1 VDRAGD
7 GRLNAEHTL
16 PLDDSR
22 RLLGGNLFFAGT
34 GVVLETAGVEI
45 DETLL
50 AGWHARVERAR
61 RHLGWDR
68 TSPGLPLAPA
78 IVARRHATGA
88 SLALQAPVDQLFTAT
103 ELNEWALC
111 ATVFERDPVR
121 WASVTVNLLADYLED
136 ANDPADVMPPVLE
149 EHAALAR
156 LAVRAAG
163 ERRPDVVALIEAA
176 SAHRVGHMLDE
187 ATLTLGCGKGSRS
200 WALNALPGIDE
211 VPWDSLRTI
220 PIAAVTGSNGKTT
233 TVRLVAACARAHG
246 WCDGFNCT
254 DGVFIDRK
262 AVAAGDYSGPA
273 GTRLVL
279 RDTSVDAAILET
291 ARGGILRRGLAADR
305 ADVAIVTNISPDHF
319 GEYGI
324 DDLDG
329 LADVKLSIAHLLDRG
344 GLLVLNADDTL
355 LCARSEVLRQRLGWQ
370 PTLGWF
376 ARSYDHPALVQHR
389 VSGGAA
395 SGVRAGHLWLS
406 SGNREHDLGAIVDMP
421 LTVAGTATYN
431 VDNLAGAALVAAQL
445 GVPPA
450 TIARVFSTFGRDLA
464 DNAGRLMRFDIGGVK
479 IILDYAHNPDGLRGV
494 MRVAQQ
500 LRAPDGRIGMLLGHA
515 GNRLNADIEEL
526 ALVAT
531 QFGPDLIVVKEDEGH
546 LRGRQPGEVPAI
558 IQNALLQTGMPLA
571 AVPICPSEVDAAL
584 MALDWARPGDALV
597 LLIHASP
604 ARARMLEILQ
614 ARVRANDSCRQ
625 SSL

>member
-1 VDRAGD
+1 MDRAGD
-7 GRLNAEHTL
+7 GRLNAAHTL

-34 GVVLETAGVEI
+34 GAVLETVGVEI
-45 DETLL
+45 DDALL
-50 AGWHARVERAR
+50 AFWQARVERAR

-68 TSPGLPLAPA
+68 TSPGSPLAPA
-78 IVARRHATGA
+78 VVARRHATGV

-121 WASVTVNLLADYLED
+121 WANVTADLLADYLED
-136 ANDPADVMPPVLE
+136 TSDPADVIPPVLE

-156 LAVRAAG
+156 LAVRAAS

-176 SAHRVGHMLDE
+176 SAHDVGHLLDE
-187 ATLTLGCGKGSRS
+187 TTLTLGAGKGGQS
-200 WALNALPGIDE
+200 WALDGLPAIEE

-220 PIAAVTGSNGKTT
+220 PIAAITGSNGKTT
-233 TVRLVAACARAHG
+233 TVRLVAACTRAHG
-246 WCDGFNCT
+246 WCNGFNCT

-262 AVAAGDYSGPA
+262 AVASGDYSGPA

-279 RDTSVDAAILET
+279 RHTSVEAAVIET

-329 LADVKLSIAHLLDRG
+329 LADVKLSIAHLLDRE
-344 GLLVLNADDTL
+344 GLLVLNADDAL
-355 LCARSEVLRQRLGWQ
+355 LCAKSDVLRQRLGWQ
-370 PTLGWF
+370 PMLGWF
-376 ARSYDHPALVQHR
+376 ARQYDHPALVQHR
-389 VSGGAA
+389 GRLGAT

-406 SGNREHDLGAIVDMP
+406 SGNREHDLGAIIDMP
-421 LTVAGTATYN
+421 LTVGGTATYN
-431 VDNLAGAALVAAQL
+431 VENLAGAALVATKL
-445 GVPPA
+445 GVLPA
-450 TIARVFSTFGRDLA
+450 TIAQVFAAFGRDLA

-479 IILDYAHNPDGLRGV
+479 IIVDYAHNPDGLRGV

-515 GNRLNADIEEL
+515 GNRLDADIAEL

-531 QFGPDLIVVKEDEGH
+531 EFGPDLIVVKEDEGH

-558 IQNALLQTGMPLA
+558 IQNALLQSGMPA
-571 AVPICPSEVDAAL
+571 ATVPICPSEVDAAL

-597 LLIHASP
+597 LLIHSSP

-614 ARVRANDSCRQ
+614 ARRNT
-625 SSL
+625 

>member
-1 VDRAGD
+1 M
-7 GRLNAEHTL
+7 
-16 PLDDSR
+16 
-22 RLLGGNLFFAGT
+22 GGNLFFAGT
-34 GVVLETAGVEI
+34 GAVLETVGVEI
-45 DETLL
+45 DDALL
-50 AGWHARVERAR
+50 SGWRARVERAR

-68 TSPGLPLAPA
+68 STPGSPLARA
-78 IVARRHATGA
+78 IVARRHATGV

-111 ATVFERDPVR
+111 ATLFERDPVR
-121 WASVTVNLLADYLED
+121 WANVTVDLLADYLED
-136 ANDPADVMPPVLE
+136 ASDPADVIPPVLE
-149 EHAALAR
+149 EHAALSR
-156 LAVRAAG
+156 LAARAAS
-163 ERRPDVVALIEAA
+163 ERRPDVVSLIEAA
-176 SAHRVGHMLDE
+176 GARRISHLLDE
-187 ATLTLGCGKGSRS
+187 ATLTLGAGKGCRS
-200 WALNALPGIDE
+200 WSLDALPATDS
-211 VPWDSLRTI
+211 VPWATLHGI
-220 PIAAVTGSNGKTT
+220 PTAAITGSNGKTT

-262 AVAAGDYSGPA
+262 AVASGDYSGPA

-279 RDTSVDAAILET
+279 RNASVEAAVLET
-291 ARGGILRRGLAADR
+291 ARGGILRRGLAADH

-329 LADVKLSIAHLLDRG
+329 LADVKLSIAHLLDRE
-344 GLLVLNADDTL
+344 GLLVLNADDAL
-355 LCARSEVLRQRLGWQ
+355 LCANSGTLRQRLGWQ
-370 PTLGWF
+370 PTFGWF
-376 ARSYDHPALVQHR
+376 ARSYDHPALVRHR
-389 VSGGAA
+389 ALAGST

-406 SGNREHDLGAIVDMP
+406 SGNGEHDLGAVNDMP
-421 LTVAGTATYN
+421 LTVDGTATYN
-431 VDNLAGAALVAAQL
+431 VENLAGAALVATKL
-445 GVPPA
+445 GVPPL
-450 TIARVFSTFGRDLA
+450 TIARVFAAFGRDLA

-500 LRAPDGRIGMLLGHA
+500 LCAPDGRIGMLLGHA
-515 GNRLNADIEEL
+515 GNRLDADIEEL

-531 QFGPDLIVVKEDEGH
+531 EFGPDLIVVKEDEGH

-558 IQNALLQTGMPLA
+558 IQNALLKTGMPLA

-597 LLIHASP
+597 LLIHSSP

-614 ARVRANDSCRQ
+614 ARRNA
-625 SSL
+625 

>member
-1 VDRAGD
+1 M
-7 GRLNAEHTL
+7 
-16 PLDDSR
+16 
-22 RLLGGNLFFAGT
+22 GGNLFFAGT
-34 GVVLETAGVEI
+34 GAVLETVGVAI
-45 DETLL
+45 DDALL
-50 AGWHARVERAR
+50 SGWHARVERAR

-68 TSPGLPLAPA
+68 ATPGSPLAPA

-121 WASVTVNLLADYLED
+121 WANVTDDLLADYLED
-136 ANDPADVMPPVLE
+136 ANDPADVIPPVLE
-149 EHAALAR
+149 EQAALAR
-156 LAVRAAG
+156 LAVRAAN
-163 ERRPDVVALIEAA
+163 ERRPDVVTLIEVA
-176 SAHRVGHMLDE
+176 SARRVGHLLDE
-187 ATLTLGCGKGSRS
+187 ATLTLGAGKGSQS
-200 WALNALPGIDE
+200 WSLDSLPTIDSVPWALLH
-211 VPWDSLRTI
+211 TI
-220 PIAAVTGSNGKTT
+220 PIAAITGSNGKTT

-246 WCDGFNCT
+246 WRDGFNCT

-262 AVAAGDYSGPA
+262 PVASGDYSGPA

-279 RDTSVDAAILET
+279 RNTSVEAAVLET
-291 ARGGILRRGLAADR
+291 ARGGILRRGLAAER

-329 LADVKLSIAHLLDRG
+329 LADVKLSITHMLDRE
-344 GLLVLNADDTL
+344 GLLVLNADDAL
-355 LCARSEVLRQRLGWQ
+355 LGAKSGALGQRLGWQ

-376 ARSYDHPALVQHR
+376 ARNYDHPALAQHR
-389 VSGGAA
+389 ALLGTT

-406 SGNREHDLGAIVDMP
+406 SGNKEHDLGAINDMP
-421 LTVAGTATYN
+421 LTVDGTATYN
-431 VDNLAGAALVAAQL
+431 VENLAGAALVATRL
-445 GVPPA
+445 GVPPVTVA
-450 TIARVFSTFGRDLA
+450 QVFATFGRDLA

-531 QFGPDLIVVKEDEGH
+531 EFGPDLIVVKEDEGH

-584 MALDWARPGDALV
+584 MALDWAQPGDALV
-597 LLIHASP
+597 LLIHSGS
-604 ARARMLEILQ
+604 ARTRMLEILKS
-614 ARVRANDSCRQ
+614 RRDT
-625 SSL
+625 

>member
-1 VDRAGD
+1 
-7 GRLNAEHTL
+7 
-16 PLDDSR
+16 
-22 RLLGGNLFFAGT
+22 
-34 GVVLETAGVEI
+34 VLETVGIEVDAV
-45 DETLL
+45 LL
-50 AGWHARVERAR
+50 AGWRARVERAR

-68 TSPGLPLAPA
+68 STPGSPLAPA
-78 IVARRHATGA
+78 IVSRRHATGV

-111 ATVFERDPVR
+111 ATLFERDPVR
-121 WASVTVNLLADYLED
+121 WANVTIDLLADYLED
-136 ANDPADVMPPVLE
+136 ANDPADVIPPVLE
-149 EHAALAR
+149 EHAALSR
-156 LAVRAAG
+156 LAARAAS
-163 ERRPDVVALIEAA
+163 ERRPDVVSLIEAA
-176 SAHRVGHMLDE
+176 CARRVSHLLDE
-187 ATLTLGCGKGSRS
+187 ATLTLGAGKGCRS
-200 WALNALPGIDE
+200 WALDALPATDT
-211 VPWDSLRTI
+211 VPWASLHGI
-220 PIAAVTGSNGKTT
+220 PTAAITGSNGKTT
-233 TVRLVAACARAHG
+233 TVRLVAACSRANG

-262 AVAAGDYSGPA
+262 AVASGDYSGPA

-279 RDTSVDAAILET
+279 RNTSVEAAVLET
-291 ARGGILRRGLAADR
+291 ARGGILRRGLAADH

-329 LADVKLSIAHLLDRG
+329 LADVKLSIAHLLDRE
-344 GLLVLNADDTL
+344 GLLVLNADDAL
-355 LCARSEVLRQRLGWQ
+355 LCAKSGVLRQRLGWQ

-389 VSGGAA
+389 ALPGVTA
-395 SGVRAGHLWLS
+395 GVRAGHLWLS
-406 SGNREHDLGAIVDMP
+406 SGNGEHDLGAVNDMP
-421 LTVAGTATYN
+421 LTVDGTATYN
-431 VDNLAGAALVAAQL
+431 VENLAGAALVATKL

-450 TIARVFSTFGRDLA
+450 TIAQVFATFGRDLA

-500 LRAPDGRIGMLLGHA
+500 LRARDGRIGMLLGHA
-515 GNRLNADIEEL
+515 GNRLDADIEEL

-531 QFGPDLIVVKEDEGH
+531 EFGPDLIVVKEDEGH

-558 IQNALLQTGMPLA
+558 IQNALVKTGMPLA

-584 MALDWARPGDALV
+584 MALEWARPGDALV
-597 LLIHASP
+597 LLIHSSP
-604 ARARMLEILQ
+604 ARARMLDILRE
-614 ARVRANDSCRQ
+614 RVAG
-625 SSL
+625 

>member
-1 VDRAGD
+1 M
-7 GRLNAEHTL
+7 
-16 PLDDSR
+16 
-22 RLLGGNLFFAGT
+22 GGNLFFAGT
-34 GVVLETAGVEI
+34 GAVLETVGVAI
-45 DETLL
+45 DDALL
-50 AGWHARVERAR
+50 CGWHARVERAR

-68 TSPGLPLAPA
+68 TAPGSPPAPA

-121 WASVTVNLLADYLED
+121 WANVTVDLLADYLED
-136 ANDPADVMPPVLE
+136 ASDPADVIPPVLE

-156 LAVRAAG
+156 LAVRAAS
-163 ERRPDVVALIEAA
+163 ERRPDVVTLIEAA
-176 SAHRVGHMLDE
+176 SARRVGHLLDE
-187 ATLTLGCGKGSRS
+187 ATLTLGSGKGSQS
-200 WALNALPGIDE
+200 FSLDALPATDT
-211 VPWDSLRTI
+211 VPWASLHAI
-220 PIAAVTGSNGKTT
+220 PIAAITGSNGKTT

-246 WCDGFNCT
+246 WRDGFNCT
-254 DGVFIDRK
+254 DGVVIDRK
-262 AVAAGDYSGPA
+262 LVASGDYSGPA

-279 RDTSVDAAILET
+279 RNTSVEAAVLET

-329 LADVKLSIAHLLDRG
+329 LADVKLSITHLLDRD
-344 GLLVLNADDTL
+344 GLLVLNADDAL
-355 LCARSEVLRQRLGWQ
+355 LCAKSDVLQQRLGWQ

-376 ARSYDHPALVQHR
+376 SRNYDHPALVQHR
-389 VSGGAA
+389 VLEGVTC
-395 SGVRAGHLWLS
+395 GVRAGHLWLS
-406 SGNREHDLGAIVDMP
+406 SGNREHDLGAINAMP
-421 LTVAGTATYN
+421 LTVAATATYN
-431 VDNLAGAALVAAQL
+431 VENLAGAALVATKL

-450 TIARVFSTFGRDLA
+450 VIAQVFTAFGRDLA

-494 MRVAQQ
+494 MHVAQQ

-531 QFGPDLIVVKEDEGH
+531 EFGPDLIVVKEDEGH
-546 LRGRQPGEVPAI
+546 LRGRQQGEVPAI
-558 IQNALLQTGMPLA
+558 IQNALLRTGMPLA

-584 MALDWARPGDALV
+584 LALDWARPGDALV
-597 LLIHASP
+597 LLIHSSS
-604 ARARMLEILQ
+604 ARTRMLEILQ
-614 ARVRANDSCRQ
+614 TRRDT
-625 SSL
+625 

>member
-1 VDRAGD
+1 M
-7 GRLNAEHTL
+7 
-16 PLDDSR
+16 
-22 RLLGGNLFFAGT
+22 GGNLFFAGT
-34 GVVLETAGVEI
+34 GAVLETVGVEV
-45 DETLL
+45 DTVLL

-61 RHLGWDR
+61 RHLGWDKS
-68 TSPGLPLAPA
+68 SPGSPLAPV

-88 SLALQAPVDQLFTAT
+88 SLALQAPIDQLFTAT

-121 WASVTVNLLADYLED
+121 WANVTVDLLADYLED
-136 ANDPADVMPPVLE
+136 ANDPADVIPPVLE
-149 EHAALAR
+149 ERAALAR
-156 LAVRAAG
+156 LAVRAAS
-163 ERRPDVVALIEAA
+163 ERRPDVLLLIEAA
-176 SAHRVGHMLDE
+176 RAHRVCHLLDE
-187 ATLTLGCGKGSRS
+187 ATLTLGAGKGCRS
-200 WALNALPGIDE
+200 WSLDALPATDT
-211 VPWDSLRTI
+211 VPWATLHGI
-220 PIAAVTGSNGKTT
+220 PTAAITGSNGKTT

-254 DGVFIDRK
+254 DGVFIGRK
-262 AVAAGDYSGPA
+262 AVASGDYSGPA

-279 RDTSVDAAILET
+279 RDTSVEAAVLET

-305 ADVAIVTNISPDHF
+305 ADVAIVTNVSPDHF

-329 LADVKLSIAHLLDRG
+329 LADAKLSIAHLLDRA
-344 GLLVLNADDTL
+344 GLLVLNADDAL
-355 LCARSEVLRQRLGWQ
+355 LCAKSGMLRQRLGWQ

-376 ARSYDHPALVQHR
+376 ARQYDHPALVQHR
-389 VSGGAA
+389 ALLGAT

-406 SGNREHDLGAIVDMP
+406 SGNREHDLGAISDMP
-421 LTVAGTATYN
+421 LTVDGTATYN
-431 VDNLAGAALVAAQL
+431 VENLAGAALVATKL
-445 GVPPA
+445 GVPSV
-450 TIARVFSTFGRDLA
+450 TIAQVFATFGRDLA
-464 DNAGRLMRFDIGGVK
+464 DNAGRLVRFDIGGVK

-494 MRVAQQ
+494 LRVAQQ

-515 GNRLNADIEEL
+515 GNRLDADIEEL

-531 QFGPDLIVVKEDEGH
+531 EFGPDLIVVKEDEGH

-558 IQNALLQTGMPLA
+558 IQNALLKSGMPPT

-597 LLIHASP
+597 LLIHSSP

-614 ARVRANDSCRQ
+614 ARRDA
-625 SSL
+625 

>member
-1 VDRAGD
+1 M
-7 GRLNAEHTL
+7 
-16 PLDDSR
+16 
-22 RLLGGNLFFAGT
+22 GGNLFFAGT
-34 GVVLETAGVEI
+34 GAVLETVGVEI
-45 DETLL
+45 DHALL
-50 AGWHARVERAR
+50 SGWRARVERAR

-68 TSPGLPLAPA
+68 STPGSPLAPA
-78 IVARRHATGA
+78 IVARRHATGV

-121 WASVTVNLLADYLED
+121 WANVTIDLLADYLED
-136 ANDPADVMPPVLE
+136 ANDPADVIPPVLE
-149 EHAALAR
+149 EHAALSR
-156 LAVRAAG
+156 LAARAAS
-163 ERRPDVVALIEAA
+163 ERRPDVVSLIEAA
-176 SAHRVGHMLDE
+176 CARRVSHLLDE
-187 ATLTLGCGKGSRS
+187 ATLTLGAGKGCRS
-200 WALNALPGIDE
+200 WALDALPATDT
-211 VPWDSLRTI
+211 VPWASLHGI
-220 PIAAVTGSNGKTT
+220 PTAAITGSNGKTT
-233 TVRLVAACARAHG
+233 TVRLVAACSRANG

-262 AVAAGDYSGPA
+262 AVASGDYSGPA

-279 RDTSVDAAILET
+279 RNTSVEAAVLET
-291 ARGGILRRGLAADR
+291 ARGGILRRGLAADH

-329 LADVKLSIAHLLDRG
+329 LADVKLSIAHLLDRE
-344 GLLVLNADDTL
+344 GLLVLNADDAL
-355 LCARSEVLRQRLGWQ
+355 LCAKSGVLRQRLGWQ

-389 VSGGAA
+389 ALPGVTA
-395 SGVRAGHLWLS
+395 GVRAGHLWLS
-406 SGNREHDLGAIVDMP
+406 SGNGEHDLGAVYDMP
-421 LTVAGTATYN
+421 LTVDGTATYN
-431 VDNLAGAALVAAQL
+431 VENLAGAALVATKL

-450 TIARVFSTFGRDLA
+450 TIAQVFATFGRDLA

-500 LRAPDGRIGMLLGHA
+500 LRARDGRIGMLLGHA
-515 GNRLNADIEEL
+515 GNRLDADIEEL

-531 QFGPDLIVVKEDEGH
+531 EFGPDLIVVKEDEGH

-558 IQNALLQTGMPLA
+558 IQNALVKTGMPLA

-584 MALDWARPGDALV
+584 MALEWARPGDALV
-597 LLIHASP
+597 LLIHSSP
-604 ARARMLEILQ
+604 ARARMLDILRE
-614 ARVRANDSCRQ
+614 RVAG
-625 SSL
+625 

>member
-1 VDRAGD
+1 M
-7 GRLNAEHTL
+7 
-16 PLDDSR
+16 
-22 RLLGGNLFFAGT
+22 GGNLFFAGT
-34 GVVLETAGVEI
+34 GAVLETVGVEI
-45 DETLL
+45 DDALL
-50 AGWHARVERAR
+50 SGWRTRVERAR

-68 TSPGLPLAPA
+68 STPGSPLAPA
-78 IVARRHATGA
+78 IVARRHATGV

-121 WASVTVNLLADYLED
+121 WANVTVDLLADYLED
-136 ANDPADVMPPVLE
+136 ANDPADVIPPVLE
-149 EHAALAR
+149 EHAALSR
-156 LAVRAAG
+156 LAARAAS
-163 ERRPDVVALIEAA
+163 ERRPDVVSLIEAA
-176 SAHRVGHMLDE
+176 CARRVSHLLDE
-187 ATLTLGCGKGSRS
+187 ATLTLGAGKGCRS
-200 WALNALPGIDE
+200 WALDALPATDT
-211 VPWDSLRTI
+211 VPWASLHGI
-220 PIAAVTGSNGKTT
+220 PTAAITGSNGKTT
-233 TVRLVAACARAHG
+233 TVRLVAACARANG

-262 AVAAGDYSGPA
+262 AVASGDYSGPA

-279 RDTSVDAAILET
+279 RNTSVEAAVLET
-291 ARGGILRRGLAADR
+291 ARGGILRRGLAADH

-329 LADVKLSIAHLLDRG
+329 LADVKLSIAHLLDRE
-344 GLLVLNADDTL
+344 GLLVLNADDAL
-355 LCARSEVLRQRLGWQ
+355 LCAKSGVLRQRLGWQ

-389 VSGGAA
+389 ALPGVTA
-395 SGVRAGHLWLS
+395 GVRAGHLWLS
-406 SGNREHDLGAIVDMP
+406 SGNGEHDLGAVYDMP
-421 LTVAGTATYN
+421 LTVDGTATYN
-431 VDNLAGAALVAAQL
+431 VENLAGAALVATKL

-450 TIARVFSTFGRDLA
+450 TIAQVFAAFGRDLA

-500 LRAPDGRIGMLLGHA
+500 LRARDGRIGMLLGHA
-515 GNRLNADIEEL
+515 GNRLDADIEEL

-531 QFGPDLIVVKEDEGH
+531 EFGPDLIVVKEDEGH

-558 IQNALLQTGMPLA
+558 IQNALLKTGMPLA

-584 MALDWARPGDALV
+584 MALEWARPGDALV
-597 LLIHASP
+597 LLIHSSP
-604 ARARMLEILQ
+604 ARARMLDILRE
-614 ARVRANDSCRQ
+614 RVAG
-625 SSL
+625 

>member
-1 VDRAGD
+1 M
-7 GRLNAEHTL
+7 
-16 PLDDSR
+16 
-22 RLLGGNLFFAGT
+22 GGNLFFAGT
-34 GVVLETAGVEI
+34 GAVLETVGVAI
-45 DETLL
+45 DDELL
-50 AGWHARVERAR
+50 SGWCARVERAR
-61 RHLGWDR
+61 RHLGWDT
-68 TSPGLPLAPA
+68 TSPGMLLTPA

-111 ATVFERDPVR
+111 ASLFERDPAR
-121 WASVTVNLLADYLED
+121 WARVTDDLLADYLED
-136 ANDPADVMPPVLE
+136 ANDPAEVIPPVLE
-149 EHAALAR
+149 ERAALAR
-156 LAVRAAG
+156 LTLRAAS
-163 ERRPDVVALIEAA
+163 ERRPDVVSLLEVA
-176 SAHRVGHMLDE
+176 SARRIGHLLDE
-187 ATLTLGCGKGSRS
+187 ATLTLGAGTGGRS
-200 WALNALPGIDE
+200 WSLDALPAIDE
-211 VPWDSLRTI
+211 VPWSSLHTI

-233 TVRLVAACARAHG
+233 TVRLVAACVRAHG
-246 WCDGFNCT
+246 WRDGFNCT

-262 AVAAGDYSGPA
+262 PVASGDYSGPA

-279 RDTSVDAAILET
+279 RNTSVDAAVLET

-329 LADVKLSIAHLLDRG
+329 LADVKLSIAHLLDHE
-344 GLLVLNADDTL
+344 GLLVLNADDAL
-355 LCARSEVLRQRLGWQ
+355 LRAKSGVLRLRLGWQ

-389 VSGGAA
+389 ALSGATSGAT
-395 SGVRAGHLWLS
+395 SGVRTGRLWLS
-406 SGNREHDLGAIVDMP
+406 TGGREHDLGDIGNMP
-421 LTVAGTATYN
+421 LTVDGAASYN
-431 VDNLAGAALVAAQL
+431 VENLAGAALVATKL

-450 TIARVFSTFGRDLA
+450 TVAQVFARFGRDAA
-464 DNAGRLMRFDIGGVK
+464 DNAGRLMRFDIGGAKV
-479 IILDYAHNPDGLRGV
+479 ILDYAHNPDGLRGV
-494 MRVAQQ
+494 LRVARQ

-531 QFGPDLIVVKEDEGH
+531 EFSPDLIVVKEDEGH

-558 IQNALLQTGMPLA
+558 IQNVLLRKGLPEA

-597 LLIHASP
+597 LLIHSGS
-604 ARARMLEILQ
+604 ARTRMLEILES
-614 ARVRANDSCRQ
+614 RRTG
-625 SSL
+625 